1 MPFWRRDEPVHKKLA
16 KALLNAQAGGYLAHP
31 PDLEGNVTT
40 GEVGLHGVP
49 RPRRWDAVIAAE
61 ARLPGDEVH
70 FTALPDGT
78 LIVDEDVPEGVLAPL
93 AEAVEEQLPPPYRA
107 EGTRR
112 GVDLWAI
119 GASAIEVARVP
130 EEVAGDT
137 IQLAVQAGER
147 TLEVDGMRTFGTVPS
162 LEALARGLPAFVLR
176 AERLDGELWEVT
188 LAPL

>member
-49 RPRRWDAVIAAE
+49 RPRRWDVVIATE
-61 ARLPGDEVH
+61 AQLPGEHVH
-70 FTALPDGT
+70 FAALPDGT
-78 LIVDEDVPEGVLAPL
+78 LIVDEELPEAALAPL

-112 GVDLWAI
+112 GDELWAI
-119 GASAIEVARVP
+119 GASAIEVARVQ
-130 EEVAGDT
+130 EQIAGDR
-137 IQLAVQAGER
+137 IQLAVQGGER
-147 TLEVDGMRTFGTVPS
+147 SLEIDGMRTFGTLPS
-162 LEALARGLPAFVLR
+162 LEAHARGMDAYVLR
-176 AERLDGELWEVT
+176 AERLDGELWEIR

>member
-40 GEVGLHGVP
+40 GAVGLHGVP
-49 RPRRWDAVIAAE
+49 RPRRWDVVIAVE
-61 ARLPGDEVH
+61 TRLDGDELH
-70 FTALPDGT
+70 FAALPDGT
-78 LIVDEDVPEGVLAPL
+78 LIVDEDVPEGALAPL

-112 GVDLWAI
+112 GDGLWAV
-119 GASAIEVARVP
+119 GASAIDVARVP
-130 EEVAGDT
+130 EEITGDA
-137 IQLAVQAGER
+137 IQLVVHGAGHA
-147 TLEVDGMRTFGTVPS
+147 LEIDGIRTFGTVPS
-162 LEALARGLPAFVLR
+162 LEALARGLPAYVLR
-176 AERLDGELWEVT
+176 AERLDGELWHIT